1 MEIIKT
7 QSNLGEGLSYFKKR
21 KRIVCF
27 DILERKAYFID
38 PASNWE
44 FTIVDLPFRGSC
56 AFEATD
62 GKILVAGDH
71 ALYQTDDF
79 ISFNKIAHHELA
91 EDMRMNDGREDP
103 EGRFW
108 YSSMP
113 MDGDRPD
120 GEIYCFDPAVG
131 KSITMFR
138 GLNIPNAICFDP
150 IRHRGFCVDSSKG
163 LVWRFDYRQKRPT
176 LGVFLDLSNQSFI
189 CDGAIVDSEGC
200 FWNAQWGKARVSQ
213 YSASGKF
220 LCSFR
225 FPASQI
231 TCPLLYK
238 NFLVVTSARV
248 GLNEYQCAHEPHAGN
263 TFIARIK

>member
-21 KRIVCF
+21 KQIVCF
-27 DILERKAYFID
+27 DILDRRAYFID

-56 AFEATD
+56 AFETAN
-62 GKILVAGDH
+62 GKVLVAGDH
-71 ALYQTDDF
+71 GLYQTHDF
-79 ISFNKIAHHELA
+79 KNFRQIAHHALA

-113 MDGDRPD
+113 MSGDRPD
-120 GEIYCFDPAVG
+120 GEIYCFDPRVG

-150 IRHRGFCVDSSKG
+150 ITHRGFCVDSRKG
-163 LVWRFDYRQKRPT
+163 LVWCFDYQQKQPD
-176 LGVFLDLSNQSFI
+176 LSVFLDLSNQPFI
-189 CDGAIVDSEGC
+189 SDGAIVDSDGC
-200 FWNAQWGKARVSQ
+200 FWNAQWGGARVSQ
-213 YSASGKF
+213 YSASGQF
-220 LCSFR
+220 MCSFS
-225 FPASQI
+225 FPASQV
-231 TCPLLYK
+231 TCPLLHK
-238 NFLVVTSARV
+238 NFLIVTSART
-248 GLNEYQCAHEPHAGN
+248 GLNENQVVDEPNAGN
-263 TFIARIK
+263 IFVTKLQ